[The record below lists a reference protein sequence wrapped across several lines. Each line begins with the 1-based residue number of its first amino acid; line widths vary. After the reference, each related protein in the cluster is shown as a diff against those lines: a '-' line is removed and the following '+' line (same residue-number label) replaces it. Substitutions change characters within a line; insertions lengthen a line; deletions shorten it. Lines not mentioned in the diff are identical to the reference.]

1 MDQAVVAFDPVRI
14 FLGSQEPLFL
24 AEILLRTTIVYA
36 YTFLLVRWV
45 GGRSVAQLS
54 VVEFI
59 LVIALG
65 SAVGDPMFYP
75 DVPLLHAMIVITV
88 VVLINKGLDV
98 LILSFAPAQRAIE
111 GMPVAV
117 VASGRLLLDKAA
129 DRNLGRAEICEQLR
143 LAGIRNLGEVEQAF
157 LEANGKISVFRFSDA
172 RPGLP
177 IIPEAAVSLP
187 SMDSA
192 KNEIGPSILCC
203 AECGSSYAPSHARRC
218 IHCGQSRWIS
228 AVEPACQ
235 QAYDVATAIGQRV

>member
-1 MDQAVVAFDPVRI
+1 MDQTVVALDPVRI
-14 FLGSQEPLFL
+14 FLGSQEPVFL
-24 AEILLRTTIVYA
+24 AEILLRTTIIYT

-98 LILSFAPAQRAIE
+98 LILNFAPAQRAIE
-111 GMPVAV
+111 GLPVAV
-117 VASGRLLLDKAA
+117 VTNGRLLLDKAA

-143 LAGIRNLGEVEQAF
+143 LAGIRNLGEVEQAL
-157 LEANGKISVFRFSDA
+157 LEANGKISVFRFSEA
-172 RPGLP
+172 RPGLL
-177 IIPEAAVSLP
+177 IIPEAAASSPL
-187 SMDSA
+187 MDSA
-192 KNEIGPSILCC
+192 NDEIEPSSLCC
-203 AECGSSYAPSHARRC
+203 AECGSSYTPRHARRC
-218 IHCGQSRWIS
+218 IHCGQSRWTT
-228 AVEPACQ
+228 AVKLACQ
-235 QAYDVATAIGQRV
+235 QPHDVVTALGR